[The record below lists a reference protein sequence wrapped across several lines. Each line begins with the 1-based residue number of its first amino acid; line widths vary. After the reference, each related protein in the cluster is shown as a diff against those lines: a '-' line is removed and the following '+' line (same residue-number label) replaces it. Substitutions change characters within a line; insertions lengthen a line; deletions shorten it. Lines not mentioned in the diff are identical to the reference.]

1 MKKNNLFQ
9 LTEKLIRFLE
19 KREDI
24 LFFLITMKGSSYLE
38 KKSNSRDLLLNFK
51 NMLVNQ
57 DLNTEHE
64 KRIALKLNMFL
75 GSVYEVLYENK
86 LLKKRNLTS
95 AEINEIYLSFWGNE
109 GKEDNGI

>member
-1 MKKNNLFQ
+1 
-9 LTEKLIRFLE
+9 
-19 KREDI
+19 
-24 LFFLITMKGSSYLE
+24 MKGSSYLE

-86 LLKKRNLTS
+86 LLKKINTVTAIFQIVVDGLRFFAYKACGDYNLQS
-95 AEINEIYLSFWGNE
+95 PFRSVFC
-109 GKEDNGI
+109 